1 MKNIRSLLPALAA
14 ACLAGSFQTAKAD
27 PAQAEDDAY
36 RMAVVYTARGFAM
49 SPTNHNGVGGS
60 GYTVRFLIPVSR
72 GLDYV
77 FLVGRDRF
85 ALDIDVY
92 VYDEV
97 GNLIL
102 DDRRPPARGGSRAGV
117 QFRSSYNGTVQVYVH
132 LARAEGMGSYA
143 VLVGRRGVGDSKAGP
158 AAINEP
164 VPNVSEPIPGPGN

>member
-1 MKNIRSLLPALAA
+1 MNRKRTILSVLASAVLGSSL
-14 ACLAGSFQTAKAD
+14 QTVKAD

-102 DDRRPPARGGSRAGV
+102 DDRRPPSRGGSRAGV
-117 QFRSSYNGTVQVYVH
+117 QFRASYNGTVQVYVH
-132 LARAEGMGSYA
+132 LARCEGMGSYA
-143 VLVGRRGVGDSKAGP
+143 VLVGRRGVSDGKAGP
-158 AAINEP
+158 TSINEP
-164 VPNVSEPIPGPGN
+164 LPNVSDPVPGPGN